1 MVDPTGDPAVD
12 GAGERTG
19 SERMLATAT
28 ERLGRMHRA
37 QVHRDPWP
45 DFASFEVAR
54 YDERLRRAAAVQ
66 WAGRARAEHGSVH
79 QFTILAH
86 TLCRARVELVVL
98 GALAR
103 LCTDEVRHAELCAEM
118 ALACWPEGTGREP
131 AVFRW
136 EPPRLPWTEPP
147 ATASVPAGADDEPRL
162 AWAAEA
168 ILVSCCIGETLSR
181 PMLEAIAVVA
191 TDPLA
196 EAVARQIL
204 RDEHLHASFGWET
217 LGLLLPR
224 LSVDR
229 REALQQRMSQ
239 AFGAVEATTAC
250 GIAVEAVAGKSLEIA
265 EGTVEG
271 APNLGTL
278 TDEQYA
284 MIFFAT
290 METEVLPRLQ
300 ALGLDAMAAWRQ
312 RPRAV
317 AGE

>member
-1 MVDPTGDPAVD
+1 
-12 GAGERTG
+12 
-19 SERMLATAT
+19 MLTPAT

-45 DFASFEVAR
+45 DFSSFDPSA
-54 YDERLRRAAAVQ
+54 YDAGLRRAAAVQ

-86 TLCRARVELVVL
+86 TLCNARVELHVL

-118 ALACWPEGTGREP
+118 ALACWPEGRNTEP

-136 EPPRLPWTEPP
+136 TRPRAPWAMPPPVT
-147 ATASVPAGADDEPRL
+147 DDPRPLL

-191 TDPLA
+191 TEPLA
-196 EAVARQIL
+196 DAVARQIL
-204 RDEHLHASFGWET
+204 RDEHLHATFGWET

-224 LSVDR
+224 LR
-229 REALQQRMSQ
+229 PEQRAALEQRMAR
-239 AFGAVEATTAC
+239 AFGGVEATTAC
-250 GIAVEAVAGKSLEIA
+250 GIRVEQVVGRSIEIA
-265 EGTVEG
+265 RRD

-278 TDEQYA
+278 DDEQYA

-290 METEVLPRLQ
+290 METEILPRLT
-300 ALGLDAMAAWRQ
+300 ALGLDAESAWQ
-312 RPRAV
+312 RRHL
-317 AGE
+317 

>member
-1 MVDPTGDPAVD
+1 MGEPTGA
-12 GAGERTG
+12 EQ
-19 SERMLATAT
+19 MLAPAT

-45 DFASFEVAR
+45 DFAAFEVGR
-54 YDERLRRAAAVQ
+54 YDEGLRRAAAVQ

-79 QFTILAH
+79 QFSIVTHA
-86 TLCRARVELVVL
+86 LCNARVELHVL
-98 GALAR
+98 GSLAR
-103 LCTDEVRHAELCAEM
+103 LQTDEVRHAELCAEM
-118 ALACWPEGTGREP
+118 ALCCWPEGTAREP

-136 EPPRLPWTEPP
+136 EPPRLPWVGPP
-147 ATASVPAGADDEPRL
+147 ASGDDPQPLL

-168 ILVSCCIGETLSR
+168 VLVSCCIGETLSR

-191 TDPLA
+191 TDPVA

-224 LSVDR
+224 MS
-229 REALQQRMSQ
+229 EAQRDALEQRMTRS
-239 AFGAVEATTAC
+239 FGGVEATTAC
-250 GIAVEAVAGKSLEIA
+250 GIPVEAVAGKSIEIVPG
-265 EGTVEG
+265 EDPDH
-271 APNLGTL
+271 PNLGTL

-290 METEVLPRLQ
+290 METEVLPRLE
-300 ALGLDAMAAWRQ
+300 ALGLPASEAWRR
-312 RPRAV
+312 RPRPV
-317 AGE
+317 SGE

>member
-1 MVDPTGDPAVD
+1 MTDLTGA
-12 GAGERTG
+12 
-19 SERMLATAT
+19 ERMLAPAS

-45 DFASFEVAR
+45 SFAAFEVER
-54 YDERLRRAAAVQ
+54 YDAGLRRSAAVQ
-66 WAGRARAEHGSVH
+66 WAGRARAEHGSVQ

-86 TLCRARVELVVL
+86 TLCNARIELPVL
-98 GALAR
+98 GALGR
-103 LCTDEVRHAELCAEM
+103 LVTDEVRHAELCAEM
-118 ALACWPEGTGREP
+118 ALACWPEGRVSEP

-136 EPPRLPWTEPP
+136 ERPRLPWVEPP
-147 ATASVPAGADDEPRL
+147 AGEEVGLAF

-191 TDPLA
+191 TEPLA
-196 EAVARQIL
+196 HAVARQIL
-204 RDEHLHASFGWET
+204 RDEHLHATFGWET

-224 LSVDR
+224 LDDAQR
-229 REALQQRMSQ
+229 AALEQRMTRS
-239 AFGAVEATTAC
+239 FGAVEKTTAC
-250 GIAVEAVAGKSLEIA
+250 GIPIEAVAGKSLEIG
-265 EGTVEG
+265 EGT

-290 METEVLPRLQ
+290 METEVLPQLQ
-300 ALGLDAMAAWRQ
+300 GLGLDAMGAWQR
-312 RPRAV
+312 RPRTPA
-317 AGE
+317 APKHA

>member
-1 MVDPTGDPAVD
+1 MSEPTGA
-12 GAGERTG
+12 
-19 SERMLATAT
+19 ERMLAPAT
-28 ERLGRMHRA
+28 ERLGRMHHA

-45 DFASFEVAR
+45 DFGAFEVDR
-54 YDERLRRAAAVQ
+54 YDAALRRAAAVQ
-66 WAGRARAEHGSVH
+66 WGGRARAEHGSVQ
-79 QFTILAH
+79 QFSILTH
-86 TLCRARVELVVL
+86 VLCNARVELHVL

-103 LCTDEVRHAELCAEM
+103 LQTDEVRHAELCAAM
-118 ALACWPEGTGREP
+118 ALACWPEGTELEP

-136 EPPRLPWTEPP
+136 ERPRLPWVGPP
-147 ATASVPAGADDEPRL
+147 APGDDPQPML

-191 TDPLA
+191 TDPVA

-224 LSVDR
+224 MSNAQRASL
-229 REALQQRMSQ
+229 EQRMTRS
-239 AFGAVEATTAC
+239 FGAVESTTAC
-250 GIAVEAVAGKSLEIA
+250 GIPVEAVAGKSLEIGPSDDLDG
-265 EGTVEG
+265 ERHDQH
-271 APNLGTL
+271 NLGTL

-290 METEVLPRLQ
+290 METEVLPRLE
-300 ALGLDAMAAWRQ
+300 ALGLPAMESWRR
-312 RPRAV
+312 RPRPV
-317 AGE
+317 PGE

>member
-1 MVDPTGDPAVD
+1 
-12 GAGERTG
+12 
-19 SERMLATAT
+19 MLAPAT

-45 DFASFEVAR
+45 DFSAFDPAR
-54 YDERLRRAAAVQ
+54 YEPTLRRAAAVQ

-79 QFTILAH
+79 QFTIVAH
-86 TLCRARVELVVL
+86 TLCNARVPLHVL

-118 ALACWPEGTGREP
+118 ALACWPEGTTQEP

-136 EPPRLPWTEPP
+136 EAPRAPWAMPPTGTGDLQPL
-147 ATASVPAGADDEPRL
+147 L

-191 TDPLA
+191 TEPLA
-196 EAVARQIL
+196 DAVARQIL
-204 RDEHLHASFGWET
+204 RDEHLHATFGWET
-217 LGLLLPR
+217 LGLLLSR
-224 LSVDR
+224 LEPAAR
-229 REALQQRMSQ
+229 AKLEQRMVR
-239 AFGAVEATTAC
+239 AFGGVEATTAC
-250 GIAVEAVAGKSLEIA
+250 GIRVEQVAGQAIEIRR
-265 EGTVEG
+265 GD

-278 TDEQYA
+278 SDEQYA

-290 METEVLPRLQ
+290 MEAEVLPQLE
-300 ALGLDAMAAWRQ
+300 ALGLDAWAAWRQ
-312 RPRAV
+312 RRVGSQGRVRA
-317 AGE
+317 

>member
-1 MVDPTGDPAVD
+1 VD
-12 GAGERTG
+12 EFTG
-19 SERMLATAT
+19 SERMLAATT

-45 DFASFEVAR
+45 AFEAFEPER
-54 YDERLRRAAAVQ
+54 YPAALRRGAAVQ

-79 QFTILAH
+79 QFTILGHA
-86 TLCRARVELVVL
+86 LCNARIELSVL

-118 ALACWPEGTGREP
+118 AIACWPEGTRREP

-136 EPPRLPWTEPP
+136 DLPRAPWAMPP
-147 ATASVPAGADDEPRL
+147 APSDDPQPLL

-196 EAVARQIL
+196 DAVARQIL
-204 RDEHLHASFGWET
+204 RDEHLHATFGWET

-224 LSVDR
+224 LSHAQ
-229 REALQQRMSQ
+229 REALERRMAR
-239 AFGAVEATTAC
+239 AFGGVEASTAC
-250 GIAVEAVAGKSLEIA
+250 GISVEQVADTELEIVRG
-265 EGTVEG
+265 EQ
-271 APNLGTL
+271 PNLGTL
-278 TDEQYA
+278 SDEQYA

-290 METEVLPRLQ
+290 MEGEVLPQLQ
-300 ALGLDAMAAWRQ
+300 ALGLDAMEAWR
-312 RPRAV
+312 RRGV
-317 AGE
+317 GRKG

>member
-1 MVDPTGDPAVD
+1 MTESTGA
-12 GAGERTG
+12 
-19 SERMLATAT
+19 ERMLAPAT

-45 DFASFEVAR
+45 DFSSLDPAT
-54 YDERLRRAAAVQ
+54 YDAGLRRAAAVQ

-79 QFTILAH
+79 QFTIVAH
-86 TLCRARVELVVL
+86 TLCIARLELPVL

-118 ALACWPEGTGREP
+118 ALACWPEGTDAEP

-136 EPPRLPWTEPP
+136 DPPRAPWAMPP
-147 ATASVPAGADDEPRL
+147 AATEDPEPLL

-168 ILVSCCIGETLSR
+168 ILISCCIGETLSK

-191 TDPLA
+191 TEPLA
-196 EAVARQIL
+196 DAVARQIL

-224 LSVDR
+224 LRPQSR
-229 REALQQRMSQ
+229 AALEQRMAR
-239 AFGAVEATTAC
+239 AFGGVEATTAC
-250 GIAVEAVAGKSLEIA
+250 GIDVEQVAGRAIEITR
-265 EGTVEG
+265 GD

-278 TDEQYA
+278 DDEQYA

-290 METEVLPRLQ
+290 METEVLPRLV
-300 ALGLDAMAAWRQ
+300 ALGLDAQGAWQ
-312 RPRAV
+312 RRHVRP
-317 AGE
+317 GS